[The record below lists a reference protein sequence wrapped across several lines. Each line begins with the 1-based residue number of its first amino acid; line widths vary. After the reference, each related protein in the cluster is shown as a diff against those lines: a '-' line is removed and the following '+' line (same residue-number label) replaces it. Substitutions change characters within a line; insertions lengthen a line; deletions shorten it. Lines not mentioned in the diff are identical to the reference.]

1 MCERATHT
9 RTLKG
14 SILEA
19 TQKVR
24 DNLHCF
30 SLFFLC
36 VFLSLSYFPRLTS
49 SCRSLLLVVFG
60 NNKRIPLTP
69 FCFLPLSPSICL
81 LSLSHTR
88 SLSLSSLFHFF
99 PLYFF
104 THRPSHITHTP
115 THTHIYTLTQPYTYD
130 NTRRASR
137 HGRESIQHISPS
149 TQSSTVV
156 EYFGTSVHWQWVS
169 LSNVSFRPYYNVV
182 KTSTQQSAQL

>member
-1 MCERATHT
+1 MCVKREIIHTH
-9 RTLKG
+9 LKD

-30 SLFFLC
+30 SLLFF
-36 VFLSLSYFPRLTS
+36 VFFFFYSYFPRLTS

-81 LSLSHTR
+81 FVSFTHTH
-88 SLSLSSLFHFF
+88 SFSFSPF
-99 PLYFF
+99 YFF
-104 THRPSHITHTP
+104 THRPPTRTQTHTF
-115 THTHIYTLTQPYTYD
+115 IYTLTQPYTYD

-149 TQSSTVV
+149 T
-156 EYFGTSVHWQWVS
+156 
-169 LSNVSFRPYYNVV
+169 
-182 KTSTQQSAQL
+182 